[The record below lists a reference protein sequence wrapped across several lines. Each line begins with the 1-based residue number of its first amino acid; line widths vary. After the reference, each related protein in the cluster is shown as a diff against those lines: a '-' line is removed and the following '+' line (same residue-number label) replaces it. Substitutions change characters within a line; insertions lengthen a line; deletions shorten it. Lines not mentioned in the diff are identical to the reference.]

1 MGQIMEIIRA
11 QSPPIHVR
19 FRRPGLNDA
28 LPTPPAQGTP
38 DLGPLANF
46 GGANDVLPT
55 PPASGS
61 ERSEPSLFGSQ
72 SGEQSFSGS
81 GSGEPSFFGSQ
92 SGEQSFSVSES
103 SEGRVLGS
111 EVLTLPRLRD
121 ETSHPDYR
129 SRRRLTTRPK
139 SHSVPLEALLE
150 EINQLN

>member
-61 ERSEPSLFGSQ
+61 ERSEQSFSGSGEPSLFGSQ

-121 ETSHPDYR
+121 ETSPPDYR

-139 SHSVPLEALLE
+139 SHSVPLE
-150 EINQLN
+150 

>member
-61 ERSEPSLFGSQ
+61 ERSE
-72 SGEQSFSGS
+72 QSFSGS
-81 GSGEPSFFGSQ
+81 GEPSLSGSESGEPSFFGSQ

-121 ETSHPDYR
+121 ETSPPDYR

-139 SHSVPLEALLE
+139 SHSVPLE
-150 EINQLN
+150 